1 MYIITSIN
9 DKKFSLNG
17 IQYLKNYLSATYN
30 QKIEIFNCYERQD
43 VLVEQT
49 VYSEFSVNGIT
60 YNSAAALQAALLDV
74 LYSRS
79 NMGSASPEQ
88 DNIDIKKTFFFG
100 LNDTNTQILASINSI
115 PAYVVNE
122 AQSVWFIGNITY
134 VPSSGTPP
142 LPYLPAIKYKMFNKG
157 KGIYGAGGLQ
167 LTWADLELVFK
178 DKFTANDVYN
188 QATTQQ
194 IEMGDIGGQAIE
206 GWLNTKVPSVNIQE
220 QEDGYTLFKGV
231 QNGSSVVYL
240 WIGNGGTYGLPPRT
254 LQAQSNNFQLLS
266 ENDQYSGTQ
275 NLQSV
280 LNNGSTAEIDVPFRI
295 TQNLPGGLGG
305 ALSLEE
311 GNFLLGNSGDTLI
324 TGGGTLTVSNGL
336 GSIFN
341 SKSTFNS
348 DVLLNSYPS
357 ETNSAV
363 SKAYVDVKV
372 DSCIPLSGTPA
383 DNPVTGTLE
392 LEGDLKL
399 SADSTI
405 QTINGI
411 ISDNSTGLKIYN
423 ENDIIIQ
430 SNEAGSGLKGYHDY
444 TANISD
450 LDYVQKKYVDN
461 VLDTVVS
468 TARQDL
474 PDDLFLSGIFKS
486 GEDNGRYLMY
496 KTNDYKVLD
505 LHEMSGGSHSDIIY
519 NVNNIER
526 HKNDIFIEGSLGTD
540 TIQLL
545 DRYILALYDCKIIN
559 NILTPGAV
567 KFKVYTGLIPDYNG
581 GRTTVHAGEYHM
593 GNLYYMTRP
602 NGTSTT
608 IATQLIK
615 FNAYNLDDYIIMT
628 LPSSAGYYNLVNT
641 FQIYKD
647 YIYILFTEKSTTTIP
662 AGGGVSGI
670 TAGNLGVGY
679 IVRVPTNFITSE
691 VVFNIEQPGSET
703 DKVELGNYFLIHN
716 DEIIVPT
723 STTINAF
730 YYRNTVGLSFY
741 TLDGKLKRKKT
752 GMQFSNIL
760 NNINRP
766 AIHWMTIINN
776 KLLLS
781 KSSGGD
787 TNNGLIRIDAGYG
800 FNNDSILY
808 EDFWPIQGATQWTN
822 DASVTPDGYL
832 LMNPEG
838 TYGKLV
844 KINYKD
850 FADYELIDPMPD
862 FLGTNGYY
870 SLASINPKI
879 QKESLKT
886 KVSEFKNDGDGSSAF
901 VTATQLALKQNQLIA
916 GTNIAINNNA
926 DGTSTI
932 SSAGGGSGGA
942 ANLSYAP
949 SPTGGTI
956 YSDTGTDAA
965 LPLADISNAGLLSP
979 GDKAKLDAITEY
991 AAPYTLTPTWVGT
1004 TPPSGT
1010 MTATWQ
1016 ATKTG
1021 KHVNGRINIRN
1032 TVNGSAITG
1041 IILPL
1046 PVELPIPTNIPGFGA
1061 SNDYMYPVTGFLS
1074 SGPTSG
1080 YGTAAT
1086 RGALRK
1092 TAGNYEFVLTQ
1103 ASGTFG
1109 TVHLVFDYWT
1119 E

>member
-122 AQSVWFIGNITY
+122 AQSVWFIGNINY

-157 KGIYGAGGLQ
+157 KGIYGAGGIQ

-266 ENDQYSGTQ
+266 ENDHYSGTQ

-430 SNEAGSGLKGYHDY
+430 SNEAGSGLKGYYDY
-444 TANISD
+444 TENISD
-450 LDYVQKKYVDN
+450 LDYVQKKYVDD
-461 VLDTVVS
+461 VLDTLVS

-474 PDDLFLSGIFKS
+474 PDDIFISCTYAAQPVQGQYLTYITDQIRKFDLNALFENQIPAPYTRIYATYSIEKDNNDLFIIFQFGDGTNISNRSLMILKDCYLLNNELNVDQLYFRVLDGLYTSSTGAAAELHGSTYINGLLYYSTRPSSSTIPNQIIRINPYDLSDYKILELPTSEIRFQGYTTTIDSFDSWIFILIRKNNNQIGPLGHIIKIHSSLDYYETVFTYGSDPTKAVGRATYFVISNGEIIFPTINLSGGQPITGNTIGLAIFTM
-486 GEDNGRYLMY
+486 DGRL
-496 KTNDYKVLD
+496 KR
-505 LHEMSGGSHSDIIY
+505 E
-519 NVNNIER
+519 
-526 HKNDIFIEGSLGTD
+526 
-540 TIQLL
+540 
-545 DRYILALYDCKIIN
+545 IN
-559 NILTPGAV
+559 NITINNIGAGLPNPHWMTV
-567 KFKVYTGLIPDYNG
+567 FNNKLIINYTDL
-581 GRTTVHAGEYHM
+581 
-593 GNLYYMTRP
+593 
-602 NGTSTT
+602 NGTSENK
-608 IATQLIK
+608 LVR
-615 FNAYNLDDYIIMT
+615 LDI
-628 LPSSAGYYNLVNT
+628 GH
-641 FQIYKD
+641 
-647 YIYILFTEKSTTTIP
+647 
-662 AGGGVSGI
+662 G
-670 TAGNLGVGY
+670 
-679 IVRVPTNFITSE
+679 
-691 VVFNIEQPGSET
+691 
-703 DKVELGNYFLIHN
+703 
-716 DEIIVPT
+716 
-723 STTINAF
+723 
-730 YYRNTVGLSFY
+730 TVGQYDY
-741 TLDGKLKRKKT
+741 TPIVFEEAYWNYGV
-752 GMQFSNIL
+752 
-760 NNINRP
+760 NN
-766 AIHWMTIINN
+766 
-776 KLLLS
+776 
-781 KSSGGD
+781 
-787 TNNGLIRIDAGYG
+787 
-800 FNNDSILY
+800 F
-808 EDFWPIQGATQWTN
+808 TN
-822 DASVTPDGYL
+822 DNSLLKDGYL
-832 LMNPEG
+832 YMNCEG
-838 TYGKLV
+838 GFDYLY
-844 KINYKD
+844 KIKYND
-850 FADYELIDPMPD
+850 FEN
-862 FLGTNGYY
+862 FTQVEGTNGYY
-870 SLASINPKI
+870 SLASINPKV

-886 KVSEFKNDGDGSSAF
+886 RVSEFKNDGDGSSAF

-932 SSAGGGSGGA
+932 SSAGGDSGGA
-942 ANLSYAP
+942 ANLSYTP

-965 LPLADISNAGLLSP
+965 LPLADINNAGLLSP
-979 GDKAKLDAITEY
+979 VDKAKLDAIIEY

-1032 TVNGSAITG
+1032 TVNGAAITG

-1046 PVELPIPTNIPGFGA
+1046 PAELPIPTNIPGFGA
-1061 SNDYMYPVTGFLS
+1061 SNDFMYPVTGFLS